1 MGTPWGE
8 SGREL
13 EAERLA
19 LVLEEWLGVGSAL
32 LFMPG
37 IGVLAEASS
46 DGGWVC
52 AHNSQPPGKDRAN
65 RYQNRG
71 LTLFPA
77 T

>member
-46 DGGWVC
+46 SEGGWVGVRT
-52 AHNSQPPGKDRAN
+52 QPGKYRAN